1 MPIQE
6 SAHANAANNG
16 HNHVTVAKDCPA
28 DLARNPRS
36 HSPTASHKPP
46 RPHPNRPILC
56 QTEVMDKEEE
66 HAFPDVEVPHQRRC
80 CRFKW
85 SSVLAFALCIIV
97 GYHAIRYVVVSP
109 LVQPQISFSEW

>member
-1 MPIQE
+1 MQMQLIMDIITLQLRKTVPPISLAILAHTAPQLHINPLAPIQ
-6 SAHANAANNG
+6 
-16 HNHVTVAKDCPA
+16 
-28 DLARNPRS
+28 
-36 HSPTASHKPP
+36 
-46 RPHPNRPILC
+46 NRPILC